1 MNYQIGDFLIRIKNA
16 VLSNK
21 AGVEVLKTKQ
31 NLAIAQALKRAGFI
45 QEIKQNKDILEVVL
59 AKKNKKSVLLNLK
72 LVSKPG
78 LRIYTSVEEITSR
91 KKPSL
96 LLVSTPKGIL
106 TSKEAVKENVGGE
119 VITEII

>member
-21 AGVEVLKTKQ
+21 AGVEVVKTKQ
-31 NLAIAQALKRAGFI
+31 NLAVAQALKRAGFI

-59 AKKNKKSVLLNLK
+59 AKKNKKPVLLNLK
-72 LVSKPG
+72 LVSRPG

-106 TSKEAVKENVGGE
+106 TSKEAVKKNMGGE